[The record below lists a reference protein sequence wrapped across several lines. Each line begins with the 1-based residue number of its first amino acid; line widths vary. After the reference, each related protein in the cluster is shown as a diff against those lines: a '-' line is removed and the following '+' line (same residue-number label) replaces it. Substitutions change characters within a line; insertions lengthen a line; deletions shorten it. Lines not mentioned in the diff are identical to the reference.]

1 MSKDPTIAIRDC
13 LAEIKILHEI
23 AARMTLEMFRM
34 DPIVRRAAAYA
45 IQSISEAVRYLPDD
59 WLADFPTE
67 PWEQIKG
74 IGNRIRHE
82 YFRLDDAIL
91 WEIIATD
98 THALKVVM
106 EAMLVR
112 HEGRGRPV
120 SERPLGHIARIN
132 PPWPAARRMGAIIKQ
147 SRNRR
152 SRLTR
157 RQNLGSPWRAS
168 FCHRRPKS
176 PWGFRALLESA
187 APSSNAGRRFLPA
200 SCRRRLRKTAR
211 T

>member
-45 IQSISEAVRYLPDD
+45 IQSISEAVRHLPDD

-98 THALKVVM
+98 THALKTVM
-106 EAMLVR
+106 EAMLAR
-112 HEGRGRPV
+112 HMGESGR
-120 SERPLGHIARIN
+120 
-132 PPWPAARRMGAIIKQ
+132 
-147 SRNRR
+147 
-152 SRLTR
+152 
-157 RQNLGSPWRAS
+157 
-168 FCHRRPKS
+168 
-176 PWGFRALLESA
+176 
-187 APSSNAGRRFLPA
+187 
-200 SCRRRLRKTAR
+200 
-211 T
+211 